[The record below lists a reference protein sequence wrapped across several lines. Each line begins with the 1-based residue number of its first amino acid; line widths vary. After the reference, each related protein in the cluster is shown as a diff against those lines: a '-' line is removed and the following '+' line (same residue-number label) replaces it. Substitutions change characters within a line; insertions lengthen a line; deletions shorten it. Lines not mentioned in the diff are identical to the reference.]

1 MPSQMQ
7 AILWAEWRSLMHFRP
22 REGAAGAALAGLMAL
37 AWYALWCLLGAAA
50 YSFVTAASVEKLARA
65 LPRVLMFVLL
75 YWQLSPVLTASL
87 GASLAFEK
95 LLVYPIP
102 FRQLFTVETL
112 LRLLTSFEIIILL
125 AGVSLGLARNPAVP
139 AWAAVSAVAMYGA
152 SNLLLSAGLRQALER
167 VLARKR
173 LREILLLVLVLSAAV
188 PQVLFVT
195 GIPGWM
201 ERLWA
206 APPLEWWPWT
216 VTAKLALGA
225 RWPLGWLIAAG
236 WLALAWWFGRWQFAR
251 SLRFDARAQ
260 SSGAYTPR
268 LRKAWV
274 DRLFR
279 WPALVL
285 PDPMAAVIEKELR
298 SLVRTPRF
306 RLVFLMGFTFGPLI
320 WMPISFGREHAG
332 SVVVSNYLT
341 FVSAYA
347 LVLLGDVTFWNALGP
362 DRSAAQF
369 YYLLPVPFSRILA
382 AKNLTALVVVLVE
395 VTVVMLACLTLRM
408 PLVAGKIVEAYAVTL
423 TLSVYLM
430 AMGNLSSV
438 YYPTAVYAERSG
450 SPGSPARFRALLF
463 LLYPV
468 AATPIALAYLAR
480 YAFWSGIAFYLVLAM
495 AASLGAIVY
504 AVAMDSATEAASRR
518 REQILAALGEGGGA
532 VDAWGGG

>member
-1 MPSQMQ
+1 MPSQMR
-7 AILWAEWRSLMHFRP
+7 AILWAEWRSLVHFRP
-22 REGAAGAALAGLMAL
+22 SEGVAGAILAGLMAL

-50 YSFVTAASVEKLARA
+50 YSYVMVASITKLAHS
-65 LPRVLMFVLL
+65 LPRFLMFVLL

-87 GASLAFEK
+87 GASLALEK

-112 LRLLTSFEIIILL
+112 LRLVTSFEVIILL
-125 AGVSLGLARNPAVP
+125 AGITLGLARNPAVP
-139 AWAAVSAVAMYGA
+139 AWAAVSAVAIYGA
-152 SNLLLSAGLRQALER
+152 SNLLLCAGLRQALER
-167 VLARKR
+167 ILARKR

-188 PQVLFVT
+188 PQVLLVT
-195 GIPGWM
+195 GIPRWM
-201 ERLWA
+201 GRLWA

-216 VTAKLALGA
+216 VTAKLALGT
-225 RWPLGWLIAAG
+225 RWPLGWLMAVG

-251 SLRFDARAQ
+251 SLRFDARAK
-260 SSGAYTPR
+260 SAGAYAPSNR
-268 LRKAWV
+268 MAWT

-285 PDPMAAVIEKELR
+285 PDPMAAVIEKELH

-320 WMPISFGREHAG
+320 WMPISFGREQTG
-332 SVVVSNYLT
+332 SVIVSNYLT

-347 LVLLGDVTFWNALGP
+347 LLLLGDVTFWNALGL

-369 YYLLPVPFSRILA
+369 YYLLPTPFSHILA

-395 VTVVMLACLTLRM
+395 VTVVMLACLALRM
-408 PLVAGKIVEAYAVTL
+408 PLVAGKVIEAYAVTL
-423 TLSVYLM
+423 TLSVYLL

-438 YYPTAVYAERSG
+438 YYPTAVHAERSG
-450 SPGSPARFRALLF
+450 SPGSPVRFRALLF

-468 AATPIALAYLAR
+468 AVAPIALAYLAR
-480 YAFWSGIAFYLVLAM
+480 YAFSSGFAFYLVLAV
-495 AASLGAIVY
+495 AAALGAIVY
-504 AVAMDSATEAASRR
+504 AVAMDSATQAADRR
-518 REQILAALGEGGGA
+518 REQILAALGEGGSA
-532 VDAWGGG
+532 VGG